1 MTDELDLK
9 KLPSQRRGPYHR
21 LQETVN
27 RFELHSR
34 LLAEHGTPAEETEEL
49 RQLGE
54 RFTHHFIQFD
64 RLRSRLAQLV
74 EKWEQP

>member
-1 MTDELDLK
+1 MKPL
-9 KLPSQRRGPYHR
+9 HR
-21 LQETVN
+21 LQELVN
-27 RFELHSR
+27 RFELHGR
-34 LLAEHGTPAEETEEL
+34 LLMDGGALAEDTEEL